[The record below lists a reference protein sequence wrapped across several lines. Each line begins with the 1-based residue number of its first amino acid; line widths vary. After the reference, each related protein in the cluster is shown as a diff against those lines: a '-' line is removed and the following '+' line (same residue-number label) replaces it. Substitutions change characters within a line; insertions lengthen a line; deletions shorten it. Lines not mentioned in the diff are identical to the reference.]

1 MVALVKAGGVPEV
14 PSLAVHQPRSH
25 EQLADDLGAVIRLMQ
40 DLEDD
45 LTSSDETL
53 ARHGLKLQNLDIAM
67 QMLRAASAELV
78 PGSSGEQVS
87 LAKLEDLRVACAKAL
102 GQ

>member
-1 MVALVKAGGVPEV
+1 MVALVKAGGIPET
-14 PSLAVHQPRSH
+14 PSLAVHQPRSQ
-25 EQLADDLGAVIRLMQ
+25 EQLVDDLGAVIRLMQ

-45 LTSSDETL
+45 LATCDETV

-67 QMLRAASAELV
+67 QMLRAVSAELT
-78 PGSSGEQVS
+78 PGSSDERVS
-87 LAKLEDLRVACAKAL
+87 LARLADLRVACAKAL